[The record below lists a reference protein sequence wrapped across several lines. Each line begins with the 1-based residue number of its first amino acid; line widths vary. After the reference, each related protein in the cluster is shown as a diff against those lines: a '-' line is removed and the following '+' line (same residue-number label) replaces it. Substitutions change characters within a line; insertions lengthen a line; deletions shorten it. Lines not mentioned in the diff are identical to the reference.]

1 MGVSLYELLK
11 NRRMVRYYT
20 GEPVSRDVLERIA
33 KTVRR
38 ASSAGYSQGV
48 RLLVVDDREVM
59 APLGPK
65 PEDGEI
71 ARRWFDTAPV
81 HIVVLVR
88 EQDYHDRYNQ
98 PDKLERTGG
107 EEVVWPVPFWHVD
120 AGTAMMLLLL
130 AALEEG
136 LGAGVYGVPVEEDEK
151 WREVLRIPRDL
162 TIVAVVTVGAPAAND
177 PDYERASSAFTQ
189 RRKPY
194 DELIHWNRWSHGDGS
209 P

>member
-1 MGVSLYELLK
+1 LHSGVSLYELLK
-11 NRRMVRYYT
+11 SRRMTRYYT
-20 GEPVSRDVLERIA
+20 GEPVPRDALQRIA
-33 KTVRR
+33 KTIRR

-48 RLLVVDDREVM
+48 RLLVVDDRTVM
-59 APLGPK
+59 APLAPDEDA
-65 PEDGEI
+65 PEFW
-71 ARRWFDTAPV
+71 RRWFDTAPV

-98 PDKLERTGG
+98 PDKLEQTGG

-120 AGTAMMLLLL
+120 AGTAMMLVLL

-136 LGAGVYGVPVEEDEK
+136 LGAGVYGVPVEDDAK
-151 WREVLRIPRDL
+151 WREALRIPADL
-162 TIVAVVTVGAPAAND
+162 TIVAGITVGKPAPND

-194 DELIHWNRWSHGDGS
+194 DELIHWNAWD
-209 P
+209 